1 MHHNR
6 ARRAAPRRRTRR
18 ARRDRTGDRN
28 RPRPRPSPDAP
39 KTLYQGVERDGFG
52 MRLLTRLG
60 WREGRGLGKNQ
71 DGIARH
77 VHARKRQ
84 VGTGVGADARNDASG
99 ANAVDWTMNTV
110 AFDDVLRS
118 LNRTHSAEELERA
131 ANAEKA
137 SSSDEDE
144 DEAAKTK
151 TRDEAKKRKMTKEE
165 KKAAKKAAKRA
176 KKNEIV
182 VNRSVVSHAG
192 RYHKRESQKMVSN
205 YSAEDLGAILG
216 GGFVALPEVRADNA
230 SASASAS
237 DADESIPTPTNK
249 EKEKPKRLVVVER
262 PKWVFDPPPE
272 SWWGWR
278 VGFRPEGHGKKPED
292 ADADALER
300 KRGFDEDD
308 QVNLFQ
314 DTHAGANKNRRGL
327 GAGQGRDAAADFSGT
342 KKTFGEGDEVSD
354 AEKAAAAKAKKVK
367 WLKIG
372 EKILEKAS
380 GSMKTKKFIEKVL
393 KKAECAADDCDA
405 VYRDAAFHFL
415 SRSGAF
421 TSLEEDVVKFTGKK
435 A

>member
-28 RPRPRPSPDAP
+28 RPRPRPSPARDAAPARARRRRMKTDAAPAAAAPDAP

-77 VHARKRQ
+77 IHARKRQ

-176 KKNEIV
+176 KT
-182 VNRSVVSHAG
+182 VSYTH
-192 RYHKRESQKMVSN
+192 
-205 YSAEDLGAILG
+205 LT
-216 GGFVALPEVRADNA
+216 LPT
-230 SASASAS
+230 
-237 DADESIPTPTNK
+237 TPY
-249 EKEKPKRLVVVER
+249 V
-262 PKWVFDPPPE
+262 
-272 SWWGWR
+272 
-278 VGFRPEGHGKKPED
+278 
-292 ADADALER
+292 
-300 KRGFDEDD
+300 
-308 QVNLFQ
+308 
-314 DTHAGANKNRRGL
+314 
-327 GAGQGRDAAADFSGT
+327 
-342 KKTFGEGDEVSD
+342 
-354 AEKAAAAKAKKVK
+354 
-367 WLKIG
+367 
-372 EKILEKAS
+372 
-380 GSMKTKKFIEKVL
+380 
-393 KKAECAADDCDA
+393 
-405 VYRDAAFHFL
+405 
-415 SRSGAF
+415 
-421 TSLEEDVVKFTGKK
+421 
-435 A
+435 